1 MFRAGRVLLLCC
13 SVLVQTDGGTPL
25 SIASDAG
32 HVEVVRVLLGGG
44 AAVNQGKVCCRVRYA
59 VTSRWV
65 HAVEENFR
73 VEMGVVCMFGNE
85 FGCVSGLL

>member
-1 MFRAGRVLLLCC
+1 VGGVRLGCSVLVVGLPLCC

-59 VTSRWV
+59 VTSQWV
-65 HAVEENFR
+65 HAVE
-73 VEMGVVCMFGNE
+73 GA
-85 FGCVSGLL
+85 

>member
-1 MFRAGRVLLLCC
+1 MGGVRHGCSLLVVSLPLCC

-44 AAVNQGKVCCRVRYA
+44 AAVNQGKVCCCVRYA
-59 VTSRWV
+59 VTLQWV
-65 HAVEENFR
+65 HAIQNRAVE
-73 VEMGVVCMFGNE
+73 GA
-85 FGCVSGLL
+85 

>member
-1 MFRAGRVLLLCC
+1 MRGWGATRVFPAGRVLLLGC

-44 AAVNQGKVCCRVRYA
+44 AAVNQGKVCCRVQYA
-59 VTSRWV
+59 VTSQWV
-65 HAVEENFR
+65 HAIQNRAVE
-73 VEMGVVCMFGNE
+73 GA
-85 FGCVSGLL
+85 